1 MIYYNARLFYSI
13 SLSIAAFY
21 LFKYLIILNLKMCIC
36 LWRPISWQKWS
47 DLCKHLCAAAD
58 WAKAEASVTSVSTVW
73 HQHSWPGVVLFRAP
87 LVWVRLIVAF
97 VVKHIWGNIMD
108 LDARGVVEHLQI
120 LKNCLTDLLQ
130 VLQMHRRDTAAI
142 SMTEHFFFPLV
153 NKRTFGCQTCLE
165 FWFSIL
171 VLTSGCSVKSGAKYS
186 KYSADNKQTGGLITI
201 IAPEN
206 NKKPLYF
213 FFSWN

>member
-1 MIYYNARLFYSI
+1 
-13 SLSIAAFY
+13 
-21 LFKYLIILNLKMCIC
+21 
-36 LWRPISWQKWS
+36 
-47 DLCKHLCAAAD
+47 
-58 WAKAEASVTSVSTVW
+58 
-73 HQHSWPGVVLFRAP
+73 
-87 LVWVRLIVAF
+87 
-97 VVKHIWGNIMD
+97 MD

-142 SMTEHFFFPLV
+142 SITAFFSPLV

-186 KYSADNKQTGGLITI
+186 KYSAENKQTDGLITI
-201 IAPEN
+201 IALEN
-206 NKKPLYF
+206 NKKPLHF
-213 FFSWN
+213 FLLTLNPSDSTKILIYDLFLR